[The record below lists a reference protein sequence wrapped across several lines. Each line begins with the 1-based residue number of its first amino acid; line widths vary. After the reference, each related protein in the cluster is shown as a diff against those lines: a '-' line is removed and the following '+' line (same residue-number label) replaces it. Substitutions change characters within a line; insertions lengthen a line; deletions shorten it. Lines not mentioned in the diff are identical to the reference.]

1 MPAFQAWPRPCGWL
15 ALDSRQGSCYYFGM
29 KTKSYHKQQ
38 DAQNITRLREILKE
52 LPEFLAG
59 YYATLSGQASTGTR
73 LAYAYDLRI
82 FFGYLS
88 EEVFDGV
95 KPKDISV
102 LDMALVESSHIHA
115 FMEYLTYYIPAS
127 EPDSFL
133 HNQAKG
139 KSRKLAAVRK
149 LFKYLYTN
157 KLVLANPAELVSF
170 PKINQKAI
178 TTLEVDEIAK
188 LLDEVDSGEKLSPRQ
203 QKFHEHTKLRDAAII
218 TTLLGTGMRVS
229 EMVGLDLTDIDF
241 GVNGLKVTRKGG
253 DEMVLYFGK
262 EVEAAL
268 KTYLEHRGMLTPI
281 EGHENALFLSLQNR
295 RITSRA
301 VQNLVKK
308 YAHLVTRLK
317 QISPHKLRST
327 FGTQLYGETG
337 DIYLVANVLGH
348 TDVNTTRKHYAK
360 MDESY
365 RKRAANV
372 VKLRD

>member
-1 MPAFQAWPRPCGWL
+1 
-15 ALDSRQGSCYYFGM
+15 M
-29 KTKSYHKQQ
+29 KSKSYHKHL
-38 DAQNITRLREILKE
+38 DALNVARLREILKE
-52 LPEFLAG
+52 LPDFLTG
-59 YYATLSGQASTGTR
+59 YYATLNDQTSTGTR
-73 LAYAYDLRI
+73 LAYAYDLRV
-82 FFGYLS
+82 FFGFLS

-95 KPKDISV
+95 RPKDISV
-102 LDMALVESSHIHA
+102 IDMALVEASHIHA
-115 FMEYLTYYIPAS
+115 FMEYLTYYIPPS

-149 LFKYLYTN
+149 LFKYLYMN
-157 KLVLANPAELVSF
+157 KLVLANPAELVAF

-178 TTLEVDEIAK
+178 TTLEADEIAK

-229 EMVGLDLTDIDF
+229 EMVGIDLTDVDF
-241 GVNGLKVTRKGG
+241 GVNGVKVTRKGG
-253 DEMVLYFGK
+253 GEMVLYFGS

-268 KTYLEHRGMLTPI
+268 KAYLELRNRQVPLD
-281 EGHENALFLSLQNR
+281 GHENALFLSLQNR

-348 TDVNTTRKHYAK
+348 ADVNTTRKHYAK

-365 RKRAANV
+365 RKRAANAV
-372 VKLRD
+372 RLRD